1 MLNEAQEATENVQ
14 EQRPGQLPRIMSRQ
28 MAIYYSNCAMVA
40 TTPKDISLVF
50 GRYAPANN
58 QQAEQTMAEL
68 YERHIYMTVEQAEE
82 LTKTLTKTLEIIKS
96 KEKLQFGLRLN
107 FSGLFRLHFTENLSP
122 IRQILRL
129 DKECNASEH
138 L

>member
-1 MLNEAQEATENVQ
+1 LASFFQQYHVLNESKVVLNDAPTKWLDLGRNEMVNEAQEATENVQ
-14 EQRPGQLPRIMSRQ
+14 EERPGQLPRIMSRQ

-50 GRYAPANN
+50 GRYVPANN

-82 LTKTLTKTLEIIKS
+82 LAKTLTKTLEIIKS
-96 KEKLQFGLRLN
+96 KVK
-107 FSGLFRLHFTENLSP
+107 
-122 IRQILRL
+122 
-129 DKECNASEH
+129 
-138 L
+138 

>member
-14 EQRPGQLPRIMSRQ
+14 EQRSGQLPRIMSRQ

-50 GRYAPANN
+50 GRYVPANN

-96 KEKLQFGLRLN
+96 RGK
-107 FSGLFRLHFTENLSP
+107 
-122 IRQILRL
+122 
-129 DKECNASEH
+129 
-138 L
+138 

>member
-50 GRYAPANN
+50 ARYVPADN

-96 KEKLQFGLRLN
+96 KEKLQFGLRCN
-107 FSGLFRLHFTENLSP
+107 FSGLFRLHFTENLFRS
-122 IRQILRL
+122 LRGHRNDKQL
-129 DKECNASEH
+129 DSTG
-138 L
+138 